1 MTRRAKAAGIR
12 TLAMQPRP
20 PHNRRMCGR
29 VLLATPV
36 AELQRLF
43 GFPELPNLSP
53 RYNIAPTQ
61 GIATIRADGSGLHL
75 GLLRWGL
82 VPHWA
87 DDPSIGSRMIN
98 ARGETVAE
106 KPAFRS
112 ALKQRRALIPID
124 GFYEWQAAPDGG
136 KRKRPHVIRRRD
148 RRPMALAALWERWKG
163 PKGGPALEVPLE
175 TVTIVTTTANATLR
189 PLHDRM
195 PVIVDEADWD
205 AWLDPRTPGPAAEA
219 LIRPAP
225 DALLDAVP
233 VGPRVGNVRNDDE
246 ACIAPLD
253 EPPTLF

>member
-1 MTRRAKAAGIR
+1 
-12 TLAMQPRP
+12 
-20 PHNRRMCGR
+20 MCGR

-61 GIATIRADGSGLHL
+61 DIATVRADATGRHL
-75 GLLRWGL
+75 ALLRWGL

-87 DDPSIGSRMIN
+87 DDVSIGSRMIN

-106 KPAFRS
+106 KPAFRN
-112 ALKQRRALIPID
+112 ALKHRRALIPID

-136 KRKRPHVIRRRD
+136 KRKQPHVIRRRD
-148 RRPMALAALWERWKG
+148 RRPMALAALWETWKG
-163 PKGGPALEVPLE
+163 PKGGPPLETPLE
-175 TVTIVTTTANATLR
+175 TVTIVTTAANATLR

-195 PVIVDEADWD
+195 PVIVEEEDWD
-205 AWLDPRTPGPAAEA
+205 AWLDPQTPAPAAEA

-225 DALLDAVP
+225 DELLDAVP
-233 VGPRVGNVRNDDE
+233 VGPRVGNVRNDDPG
-246 ACIAPLD
+246 CIAPLH
-253 EPPTLF
+253 EQPTLF

>member
-1 MTRRAKAAGIR
+1 
-12 TLAMQPRP
+12 
-20 PHNRRMCGR
+20 MCGR

-61 GIATIRADGSGLHL
+61 DIATVRADETGRHL
-75 GLLRWGL
+75 ALLRWGL

-87 DDPSIGSRMIN
+87 DDPSIGNRMIN

-106 KPAFRS
+106 KPAFRN
-112 ALKQRRALIPID
+112 ALKHRRALILID
-124 GFYEWQAAPDGG
+124 GFYEWQAAADGG
-136 KRKRPHVIRRRD
+136 KRKQPYVIRRRD

-163 PKGGPALEVPLE
+163 PKGGPPLETPLE
-175 TVTIVTTTANATLR
+175 TVTIVTTTANATLF

-205 AWLDPRTPGPAAEA
+205 AWLNPETPASVAET

-225 DALLDAVP
+225 DDRLDAVP

-246 ACIAPLD
+246 ACIAPLH
-253 EPPTLF
+253 EQPTLF